1 MTNYRVDYLSL
12 GSDGIFF
19 ALRNFSLLTYFARSG
34 STSLDRIVKLSR
46 LIRAR
51 KSGCWI
57 VGSRESP
64 NRFRGSVPD
73 TATWI
78 DEIAKHRRRRDILF
92 SLSLS
97 PANGRPASRFAIC
110 ERKRNYRPNGKRRV
124 VLPFLPT
131 RRSRISNCVS
141 AHFRTVS
148 LRNDDPDDSNILRRT
163 WPISQ
168 SITPR
173 SQS

>member
-78 DEIAKHRRRRDILF
+78 DEIAKHRRGRDILF

-97 PANGRPASRFAIC
+97 LSLLQMVDRRRDSQFANVNEIIGRMASAASSSPSCRLAD
-110 ERKRNYRPNGKRRV
+110 RG
-124 VLPFLPT
+124 
-131 RRSRISNCVS
+131 
-141 AHFRTVS
+141 
-148 LRNDDPDDSNILRRT
+148 
-163 WPISQ
+163 
-168 SITPR
+168 
-173 SQS
+173 